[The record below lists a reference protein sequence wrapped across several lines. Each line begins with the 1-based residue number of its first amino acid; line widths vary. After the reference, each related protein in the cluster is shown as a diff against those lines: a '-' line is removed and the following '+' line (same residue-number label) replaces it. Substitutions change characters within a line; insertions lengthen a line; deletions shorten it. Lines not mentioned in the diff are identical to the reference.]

1 MSQTI
6 TKKMGITGPGVLTS
20 QDVRTRRNLRDLSFL
35 YLSVLSAFAVA
46 VIVGAFLW
54 SRLTVVNLG
63 YEISKASSS
72 RSALI
77 EQNKRLKFEFMKL
90 KSPERIERI
99 ASEELNLVHP
109 TGEQIV
115 SIR

>member
-6 TKKMGITGPGVLTS
+6 TKKMGITGPGVLTA
-20 QDVRTRRNLRDLSFL
+20 QDVRVRRDLRDMSFL
-35 YLSVLSAFAVA
+35 YLSFLTALAMVLIA
-46 VIVGAFLW
+46 GAFLW

-63 YEISKASSS
+63 YEISKANTS

-90 KSPERIERI
+90 KSPERVERI
-99 ASEELNLVHP
+99 ASDELSLVHP
-109 TGEQIV
+109 TGEQIIN
-115 SIR
+115 IR